1 MSSNSDTINNPDVMR
16 LLNTMRDEQKKA
28 LQDINDEQKAT
39 KDMFGRELEKLK
51 KELIDSIERKI
62 KTVKDEIMSKVT
74 GMQQKL
80 KDFEKTVHAQDAII
94 KQLSEGNTIQT
105 AVPFYPDVTI
115 IARNVRYHEGEN
127 ITQKINDIIHTHLEL
142 PHEEVIRCERTASRN
157 NKPGVV
163 KIQMSSLDSKIP
175 VLRNKRKL
183 NEITGYINVYMRSA
197 LSHTERVMERNFQT
211 ILREIPNGGEFRI
224 TGHGIVI
231 RKGLNKAQGDETDR
245 RNNRMNRQ
253 NPMDH
258 PAGPQ
263 QPSSTGPI
271 GRHESWWDTWSRYG
285 TSRVSPS
292 VTVLA
297 SGKSCLTED

>member
-1 MSSNSDTINNPDVMR
+1 MLKR
-16 LLNTMRDEQKKA
+16 LR
-28 LQDINDEQKAT
+28 
-39 KDMFGRELEKLK
+39 
-51 KELIDSIERKI
+51 
-62 KTVKDEIMSKVT
+62 
-74 GMQQKL
+74 
-80 KDFEKTVHAQDAII
+80 
-94 KQLSEGNTIQT
+94 
-105 AVPFYPDVTI
+105 
-115 IARNVRYHEGEN
+115 IARNVRYPEGEN

-157 NKPGVV
+157 KKPGVV
-163 KIQMSSLDSKIP
+163 KIQMSSLDSKIL

-211 ILREIPNGGEFRI
+211 ILREISNGGEFRI

-231 RKGLNKAQGDETDR
+231 RKRLNMAQGDETDR

-253 NPMDH
+253 NPDQQLQFQDTNQTMDR

-271 GRHESWWDTWSRYG
+271 GRGENGMNRG
-285 TSRVSPS
+285 GIRGRGLGRQG
-292 VTVLA
+292 LA
-297 SGKSCLTED
+297 PA